1 MAKPL
6 AEPATST
13 LIDVISAI
21 GNRLG
26 FDVATEVEA
35 SESAWVDVVWFDP
48 RISFRTLGVKKPK
61 MRFSPVLPVIG
72 FEVELRTGLNAKHI
86 KGSVANLDTLG
97 AQVGVI
103 VLGSGNIALAR
114 AKTRAFA
121 LLTEKD
127 VQTELVQRAYR
138 WVYAEAQP
146 RTRIAIMTEEQIQVW
161 AMAVGISTGSS

>member
-1 MAKPL
+1 M
-6 AEPATST
+6 AEPGTSS

-21 GNRLG
+21 GSRLG
-26 FDVATEVEA
+26 FEVATEVEA

-48 RISFRTLGVKKPK
+48 RVSFQALGIKKPR
-61 MRFSPVLPVIG
+61 MRFAPVLPVIG

-97 AQVGVI
+97 AQVGII

-114 AKTRAFA
+114 AKTRALA
-121 LLTEKD
+121 ALTEQE

-146 RTRIAIMTEEQIQVW
+146 KTRIAIMTEEQMQAW
-161 AMAVGISTGSS
+161 AVAVGVSTSSR

>member
-1 MAKPL
+1 M
-6 AEPATST
+6 EPTAST
-13 LIDVISAI
+13 LVDVISTI
-21 GNRLG
+21 GGHLG
-26 FDVATEVEA
+26 FEVATEVEA

-48 RISFRTLGVKKPK
+48 RISFRALGIKKPK
-61 MRFSPVLPVIG
+61 MRFVPVLPMVG

-114 AKTRAFA
+114 AKTRSFA
-121 LLTEKD
+121 ALTEDK

-146 RTRIAIMTEEQIQVW
+146 KTRIAIMTEDQVHAW
-161 AMAVGISTGSS
+161 AVALGVSEPSP